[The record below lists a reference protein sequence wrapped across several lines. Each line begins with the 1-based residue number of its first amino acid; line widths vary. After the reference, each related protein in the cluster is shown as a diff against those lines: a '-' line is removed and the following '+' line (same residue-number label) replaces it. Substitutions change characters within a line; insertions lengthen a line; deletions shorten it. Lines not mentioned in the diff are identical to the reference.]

1 MEQRIYL
8 DNAATSPMHPEVID
22 VMVKSMQDIYG
33 NPSSAHAHG
42 RKAKNLL
49 EEARGS
55 MAKLLNCQPGE
66 IIFTSGGTEADNT
79 ILRGSVKNL
88 GVKNI
93 ITSPIEHHAVLH
105 TAEVLDQEGLAKMH
119 LVEIDEA
126 GHINLQHLEK
136 LLAENPNS
144 LVSLMH
150 GNNEIG
156 NLLSLKK
163 VGELAHQ
170 YGALFHSD
178 TVQTMGQFAMDL
190 SQGYVDFAVGAA
202 HKFNG
207 PKGIGF
213 MYCSKK
219 NRPAPLITG
228 GAQERELRSGTE
240 NVHAAVGMAKA
251 LEISFRDMEA
261 KREHVLVLK
270 NHMISLLKEEIP
282 GVEFNGDVNGHS
294 LPNVLSV
301 SFPASETGE
310 MLLFNLDISGISA
323 SGGSACSAGANVGSH
338 VIHALHPGSDRT
350 TVRFS
355 FGKQNTMEEIDKTVS
370 LLKTWYPVPAS
381 V

>member
-1 MEQRIYL
+1 
-8 DNAATSPMHPEVID
+8 
-22 VMVKSMQDIYG
+22 
-33 NPSSAHAHG
+33 
-42 RKAKNLL
+42 
-49 EEARGS
+49 
-55 MAKLLNCQPGE
+55 
-66 IIFTSGGTEADNT
+66 
-79 ILRGSVKNL
+79 
-88 GVKNI
+88 
-93 ITSPIEHHAVLH
+93 
-105 TAEVLDQEGLAKMH
+105 
-119 LVEIDEA
+119 
-126 GHINLQHLEK
+126 
-136 LLAENPNS
+136 
-144 LVSLMH
+144 
-150 GNNEIG
+150 
-156 NLLSLKK
+156 
-163 VGELAHQ
+163 
-170 YGALFHSD
+170 
-178 TVQTMGQFAMDL
+178 
-190 SQGYVDFAVGAA
+190 
-202 HKFNG
+202 
-207 PKGIGF
+207 
-213 MYCSKK
+213 
-219 NRPAPLITG
+219 
-228 GAQERELRSGTE
+228 
-240 NVHAAVGMAKA
+240 VGMAKA